1 MADIDLYSDLDWDKF
16 DENNIGSN
24 LNDVAI
30 LQDSFD
36 KLEKEKNV
44 VDSEL
49 KEIKEKYERMV
60 MVNKILKTNISSL
73 YKTAK
78 AELERKND
86 RISELTRQIDDLV
99 FRRRTSSK

>member
-1 MADIDLYSDLDWDKF
+1 MAELDLYSDLDWDKF

-44 VDSEL
+44 IDSEL

>member
-1 MADIDLYSDLDWDKF
+1 MAEIDLYSDLDWDKF